1 MRKGHAFQASIATTF
16 VDFAFFVFK
25 KRASKTSTFC
35 CACGL
40 IYNMFASIS
49 RPSSYGFAAGCPISG
64 EPGSHRCRKGVP
76 QKGEGISCSDG
87 GEGCISPKGIGLP
100 GQRRHIGR
108 IRRPDRC
115 RTWPLICPCQI
126 GQSVLRTNSKQRW
139 SIYPPEQS

>member
-1 MRKGHAFQASIATTF
+1 MQCENRINNEFNKSRRITRFAPSITRQELFYEFHNEYLETPFHFHTLWEILLRTRKEHAFQASIATTF

-64 EPGSHRCRKGVP
+64 EPRGHRCRKGVP
-76 QKGEGISCSDG
+76 QKGG
-87 GEGCISPKGIGLP
+87 G
-100 GQRRHIGR
+100 
-108 IRRPDRC
+108 D
-115 RTWPLICPCQI
+115 
-126 GQSVLRTNSKQRW
+126 
-139 SIYPPEQS
+139 